1 MNVCCVLWCVVRS
14 CRACE
19 FKPQAG
25 WLSARAGGLGAELP
39 RSGSGFA
46 EEEKRSGGRSKLRLA
61 GAVMLCG
68 AHTKKRKKRNNKG
81 KWPFYPL
88 GFSVS
93 SHRYD

>member
-46 EEEKRSGGRSKLRLA
+46 EEEKRSGLVTALGRGRAEGRS
-61 GAVMLCG
+61 
-68 AHTKKRKKRNNKG
+68 
-81 KWPFYPL
+81 FYLP
-88 GFSVS
+88 VQ
-93 SHRYD
+93 